1 MINDPFV
8 LISIYRT
15 VQSVVILEHLQT
27 SNLIGLLIYSDI
39 TFISEVG
46 ILGYLGRGHMELLK
60 NGWMVIA
67 FLHQEDL

>member
-8 LISIYRT
+8 LISIYWT

-46 ILGYLGRGHMELLK
+46 ILGYLGLGHMELLK